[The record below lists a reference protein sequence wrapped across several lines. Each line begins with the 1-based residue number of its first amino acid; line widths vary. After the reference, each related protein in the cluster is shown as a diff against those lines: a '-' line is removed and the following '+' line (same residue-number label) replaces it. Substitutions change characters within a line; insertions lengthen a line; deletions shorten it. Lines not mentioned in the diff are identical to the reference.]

1 MSNSVWPHRWKPAP
15 LSLRFSRQEHWSGLP
30 FPSPMHESENWKWS
44 RSVVSDSSQRTLTLG
59 YCQSKKLRPEVLD
72 WEKIGKLSSL
82 WGQEQLERYLLVF
95 ADPFIAWW
103 EAFPCWSEKAS
114 EVEKSL
120 LKERIPRFVFSVS
133 IQSDSGGA
141 FIATQVSGAWKLRW
155 GCHETCNFFFD
166 MCTLLYLFFTCF
178 IFGHAGSSS
187 LQAGFL

>member
-1 MSNSVWPHRWKPAP
+1 MGSQIVGHDWATFAFLCIVSW
-15 LSLRFSRQEHWSGLP
+15 SLNHWTTFVFEMTDP
-30 FPSPMHESENWKWS
+30 F
-44 RSVVSDSSQRTLTLG
+44 LTLPSLLLNPSIDFQFS
-59 YCQSKKLRPEVLD
+59 YCMF
-72 WEKIGKLSSL
+72 
-82 WGQEQLERYLLVF
+82 QLCGFY
-95 ADPFIAWW
+95 FIAWW